1 MSGRGAPSVHASYVR
16 YRVGRM
22 ERTLV
27 LIKPDAVQRGLVGA
41 VVSRLESRGLKI
53 VAMRMLHMDEGMAAR
68 HYDAHVEKPFFK
80 GLVDFITSGPLVAM
94 VLEGNNVVEMTR
106 NTMGVTNPVNAPPGT
121 IRGDLAIDIG
131 RNLIHGSDSVETAQK
146 EIALF
151 FSPQEILDYLRD
163 AEPWI
168 TEP

>member
-1 MSGRGAPSVHASYVR
+1 
-16 YRVGRM
+16 M

-27 LIKPDAVQRGLVGA
+27 LIKPDAIQRGLVGA

-53 VAMRMLHMDEGMAAR
+53 AAMKMLHMDEGMAAR
-68 HYDAHVEKPFFK
+68 HYDAHVGKPFFK
-80 GLVDFITSGPLVAM
+80 GLVEFITSGPLVAM
-94 VLEGNNVVEMTR
+94 VLEGNNAVEMTR

-121 IRGDLAIDIG
+121 IRGDLAVDIG
-131 RNLIHGSDSVETAQK
+131 RNLIHGSDSVETAQR

-151 FSPQEILDYLRD
+151 FSPQEILDYPRD

-168 TEP
+168 TES